1 MSPDSQSNPP
11 KITLHW
17 LERSR
22 SQRILWLLEEL
33 GLPYEIKTYKRDAAT
48 EAAPPE
54 LMAVHPLGKSPMLTI
69 GDHAVAESALIVE
82 YLCEHFRPALIPTK
96 WKEGCEGAL
105 GGETEEHMRYRYFMH
120 YAEGSLMS
128 LVQVALVS
136 NAIKFSPAPFFIR
149 PITSQISGK
158 INQGF
163 VDPGLKTHFKFL
175 EDQLASSPDGGP
187 YLCGATLTGADIM
200 MSFPVMVLTSGMG
213 ERGPAYLTKEAFPR
227 LFAYAEVLKAIPSY
241 QKAVDRIVTLEGE
254 YKIV

>member
-1 MSPDSQSNPP
+1 MSSDSQSNRP

-33 GLPYEIKTYKRDAAT
+33 GLPYDIETYKRDPAT
-48 EAAPPE
+48 EVAPPE
-54 LMAVHPLGKSPMLTI
+54 LMEVHPLGKSPVLTI
-69 GDHAVAESALIVE
+69 GAHAVAESALIVE
-82 YLCEHFRPALIPTK
+82 YLCEHFRPALIPSK
-96 WKEGCEGAL
+96 WKDGCEGAL
-105 GGETEEHMRYRYFMH
+105 GGETEEYMRYRYFMH
-120 YAEGSLMS
+120 YAEGSLMA

-136 NAIKFSPAPFFIR
+136 NVFPAPFFIR

-163 VDPGLKTHFKFL
+163 VDPGLTTHFKFL
-175 EDQLASSPDGGP
+175 EEQLASAPDGGP

-200 MSFPVMVLTSGMG
+200 MSFPVIVLTGGMG
-213 ERGPAYLTKEAFPR
+213 ERGPAYLTKEVFPR
-227 LFAYAEVLKAIPSY
+227 VFAYAEVLKAIPSY
-241 QKAVDRIVTLEGE
+241 QRAVDRIVALEGE

>member
-1 MSPDSQSNPP
+1 MSSDSQSNLP

-33 GLPYEIKTYKRDAAT
+33 GLPYDIKTYKRDPAT
-48 EAAPPE
+48 EVAPPE
-54 LMAVHPLGKSPMLTI
+54 LMAVHPLGKSPVLTI

-82 YLCEHFRPALIPTK
+82 YLCEHFRPALIPGK
-96 WKEGCEGAL
+96 WTEGCEGAL
-105 GGETEEHMRYRYFMH
+105 GGETEEYMRYRYFMH
-120 YAEGSLMS
+120 YAEGSLMA
-128 LVQVALVS
+128 LVQ
-136 NAIKFSPAPFFIR
+136 FSPAPFFIR

-163 VDPGLKTHFKFL
+163 VDPGLTTHFKFL
-175 EDQLASSPDGGP
+175 EGQLASAPDGGP

-200 MSFPVMVLTSGMG
+200 MSFPVMVLTGGMG
-213 ERGPAYLTKEAFPR
+213 ERGPVYLTKEAFPR
-227 LFAYAEVLKAIPSY
+227 VFNLKFAYAEVLKAIPSY
-241 QKAVDRIVTLEGE
+241 QRAVDRIVALEGE